1 MNEMCM
7 LEKPYLKTYFMFTS
21 LNFARVLAP
30 IFVRFFEG
38 RPPFGTE
45 WEIMMIIC
53 LSLSALVFQ
62 FQAVMF
68 VAIGITTFQR
78 KWFFARMAS
87 SLINLNDNPNFK
99 TG

>member
-1 MNEMCM
+1 MNEMFM

-21 LNFARVLAP
+21 LTFARVLAP
-30 IFVRFFEG
+30 IFVRFLEG
-38 RPPFGTE
+38 RPPLGTD

-87 SLINLNDNPNFK
+87 SLINLNDNPSFK